1 MKQHCKWIMPA
12 VVVLALGL
20 PFAGQA
26 QSQPVYTWVDKSGV
40 RHYSDTPHNPQA
52 VLVTVQAGAARSAPA
67 VATVPVAGSTSKARH
82 MMPQPQPRETP
93 AERRARCSKLR
104 RKMMKMQSARRVE
117 VTRDGTQRFYSG
129 DDLVQFRRQMHKR
142 MQVACA
148 SSAH

>member
-12 VVVLALGL
+12 AVVLALGL

-67 VATVPVAGSTSKARH
+67 VATAPVVGSTSKAH
-82 MMPQPQPRETP
+82 HVMPQPQPRETP

-104 RKMMKMQSARRVE
+104 RQVKQLQSARRVE
-117 VTRDGTQRFYSG
+117 VTRNGTQQFYSG
-129 DDLVQFRRQMHKR
+129 DDLVKFRGQMHKR
-142 MQVACA
+142 MQAACA
-148 SSAH
+148 PPAQ